1 MVRALAPGPPVTR
14 RNSRARAATQ
24 PRRRTTA
31 PPRPQCSQ
39 EREKR
44 GEEGRKGREHNA
56 PSFSASTFHHSF
68 RGLRVTNVGS
78 VDTLYS
84 PNLEEEEG
92 ENGRSDDATEGG
104 RFNLASRNPDDDR
117 RRLHHTTAHV
127 QRERD
132 EILKCV
138 TVAAAAAVEVW

>member
-1 MVRALAPGPPVTR
+1 MQGLPSLGAEPLPHPVL
-14 RNSRARAATQ
+14 NAAKKG
-24 PRRRTTA
+24 R
-31 PPRPQCSQ
+31 
-39 EREKR
+39 K
-44 GEEGRKGREHNA
+44 EGRKGREHNA

-84 PNLEEEEG
+84 PNLEEEG
-92 ENGRSDDATEGG
+92 ENGRSDDGREGG
-104 RFNLASRNPDDDR
+104 RFNLASRCPDDDDR
-117 RRLHHTTAHV
+117 RRLHHTRTAHV

-138 TVAAAAAVEVW
+138 TVAAAAVEVW